1 MEESLTEFGHPWQLN
16 PGDGAFYGPKVSQ
29 SPAEEGGVI
38 VFFIVN
44 NFVDDKFSIL
54 ESGGGMMIS
63 KVLYSVFF
71 ETFFLIFLIECQKI
85 WDGLC
90 VV

>member
-38 VFFIVN
+38 ILFLIV
-44 NFVDDKFSIL
+44 NFVDDNFFSIL
-54 ESGGGMMIS
+54 ESGGRDQGS
-63 KVLYSVFF
+63 DEFHSLVLSVF
-71 ETFFLIFLIECQKI
+71 
-85 WDGLC
+85 
-90 VV
+90 